1 MFFIICLIAGLL
13 TPIPINIIFFAL
25 AAINIVYKVFTFTAD
40 TATGIFNTFYYFI
53 YGIVGIIKKKPID
66 VKKFIL
72 SIIAMILLIAM
83 IFGIL
88 WFKNIIINA

>member
-1 MFFIICLIAGLL
+1 MFFLICLIVGLF

-25 AAINIVYKVFTFTAD
+25 AAINLIYKALTFTAD

-53 YGIVGIIKKKPID
+53 YGIIGIIRKKPID

-72 SIIAMILLIAM
+72 SIVAMILLIAM

-88 WFKNIIINA
+88 WFKEIIINA